1 VVNAAL
7 CQLFPGF
14 GAHRHS
20 DTRAELLN
28 LGSKKR
34 QVDPHGEKKIK
45 HKTKNFFS
53 TVVYL
58 GKPHK

>member
-28 LGSKKR
+28 LGSKTR
-34 QVDPHGEKKIK
+34 QVDQNGFLKKLNIK
-45 HKTKNFFS
+45 LQVQN
-53 TVVYL
+53 
-58 GKPHK
+58 